1 MQNRAGTGTG
11 SFFGSETQ
19 LMYGLQMNQNPANMV
34 PVVQSAVNLI
44 STATNPMQLMKMSEI
59 YLPWF

>member
-1 MQNRAGTGTG
+1 MG
-11 SFFGSETQ
+11 SFFGSEERKPLTH
-19 LMYGLQMNQNPANMV
+19 GLQTTQNPTNINNMI